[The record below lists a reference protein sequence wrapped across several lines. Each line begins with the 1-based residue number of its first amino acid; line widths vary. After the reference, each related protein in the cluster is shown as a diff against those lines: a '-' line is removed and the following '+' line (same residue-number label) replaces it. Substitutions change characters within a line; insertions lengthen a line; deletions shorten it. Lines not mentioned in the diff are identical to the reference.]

1 MDVKR
6 DKSVKRKMTMR
17 ENEKGERGKQ
27 LVRGKPVK
35 EKIVRGKRGGMR
47 GNQESEKGME
57 MAMAND
63 ERNEGKKPA
72 EQRER
77 EREREADKGN
87 DRGQGM
93 EIVQGNDQE
102 KGNETEAEMGSDG
115 EEEIEVGMQLEM
127 DQRSEGRKKR
137 TKRGMGID
145 QGACQEKEIDQE
157 TRDREML
164 EEAKD
169 QVTEVCLEKET

>member
-57 MAMAND
+57 M
-63 ERNEGKKPA
+63 
-72 EQRER
+72 
-77 EREREADKGN
+77 
-87 DRGQGM
+87 
-93 EIVQGNDQE
+93 
-102 KGNETEAEMGSDG
+102 
-115 EEEIEVGMQLEM
+115 EM

-169 QVTEVCLEKET
+169 QVTEGG